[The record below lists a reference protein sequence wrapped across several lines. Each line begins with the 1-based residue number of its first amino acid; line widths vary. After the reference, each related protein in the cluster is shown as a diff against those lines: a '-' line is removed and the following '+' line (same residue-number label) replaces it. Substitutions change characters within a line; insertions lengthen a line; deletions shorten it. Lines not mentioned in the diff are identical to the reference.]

1 MVELTIIGHI
11 GQDAVIKTVNGK
23 SFVSFSV
30 ASTERFTNQAGE
42 VHEKTTWV
50 NFTKNHNSE
59 SKLVEYL
66 KKGTMVYVKGSVNLS
81 PYSDSLGNPSAS
93 LNSFVKEIKLLGGGK
108 KEKVEGE
115 SVPPAPA
122 NQTPAPTPVD
132 DDLPF

>member
-11 GQDAVIKTVNGK
+11 GQDAVVRTVNGK
-23 SFVSFSV
+23 SFISFSV
-30 ASTERFTNQAGE
+30 ASSETFKNQSGE
-42 VHEKTTWV
+42 VTEKTTWV
-50 NFTKNHNSE
+50 NFTRTHNPD

-81 PYSDSLGNPSAS
+81 PYSDSLGKPSAS
-93 LNSFVKEIKLLGGGK
+93 LNSHVKEIKLLGGSK
-108 KEKVEGE
+108 KENVVGE
-115 SVPPAPA
+115 AVPPAPA